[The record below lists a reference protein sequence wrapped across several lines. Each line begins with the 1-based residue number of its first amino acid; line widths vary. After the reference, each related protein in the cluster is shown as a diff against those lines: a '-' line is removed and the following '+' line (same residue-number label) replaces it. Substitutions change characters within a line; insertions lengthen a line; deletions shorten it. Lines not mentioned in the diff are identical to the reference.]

1 MYTVVIMQ
9 CEEIN
14 IAFDDVT
21 VFFFGV
27 AIALTMLFFFIAS
40 RTETSKPLVLPQMN
54 LFDEQAATTSDGILD
69 ELSERAIFYG
79 ASWCGFT
86 QKQFDEL
93 GVTATDLKGLNY
105 VECEDEPQRCEQ
117 DGIDAFPTWKID
129 GQLYS
134 GYQDTTKLKA
144 LLQK

>member
-1 MYTVVIMQ
+1 MQ
-9 CEEIN
+9 CEDVDV
-14 IAFDDVT
+14 AFDDVT

-27 AIALTMLFFFIAS
+27 AVALTLLFFFIAS
-40 RTETSKPLVLPQMN
+40 RTETSKPLALPHLN
-54 LFDEQAATTSDGILD
+54 LVDENVGNSTADDMLTQLSQRAT
-69 ELSERAIFYG
+69 FYG

-134 GYQDTTKLKA
+134 GYQDTAKLKA

>member
-1 MYTVVIMQ
+1 MQ
-9 CEEIN
+9 CEEID

-27 AIALTMLFFFIAS
+27 AIALTLLFFFIAS
-40 RTETSKPLVLPQMN
+40 RTETSKPLVLPQMD
-54 LFDEQAATTSDGILD
+54 LFVEQDATSSSDGILT
-69 ELSERAIFYG
+69 ELSQRATFYG

-93 GVTATDLKGLNY
+93 GVTAADLKGLNY

-134 GYQDTTKLKA
+134 GYQDTAKLKA

>member
-1 MYTVVIMQ
+1 MK
-9 CEEIN
+9 CEDIDIE
-14 IAFDDVT
+14 FDDVS

-27 AIALTMLFFFIAS
+27 AIALTLLFLYMAS
-40 RTETSKPLVLPQMN
+40 PTETSKPLILPDMK
-54 LFDEQAATTSDGILD
+54 LLDKTDSDSISDNILT
-69 ELSERAIFYG
+69 ELSHRATFYG

-86 QKQFDEL
+86 QKQFNEL
-93 GVTATDLKGLNY
+93 GVTSTNLKGLNY

-117 DGIDAFPTWKID
+117 DGIEAFPTWKID

-134 GYQDTTKLKA
+134 GYQDTAKLKA

>member
-1 MYTVVIMQ
+1 MQ
-9 CEEIN
+9 CEEID

-27 AIALTMLFFFIAS
+27 AIALTLLFFFIAS
-40 RTETSKPLVLPQMN
+40 RTETSKPLVLPQMD
-54 LFDEQAATTSDGILD
+54 LFDEQDATSSSDGILT
-69 ELSERAIFYG
+69 ELSQRATFYG

-93 GVTATDLKGLNY
+93 GVTAADLKGLNY

-134 GYQDTTKLKA
+134 GYQDTAKLKA